1 MTDTTMA
8 EPKIGFGRKL
18 ALGAGDFG
26 FNLYWQTASLYLL
39 FFYTDVLGLPPAT
52 AGVIYMAALIWD
64 AVLDPLIG
72 SVADRTRT
80 RYGRYRPYL
89 LFGGVPLALVFAASF
104 FAPGGDSWFAVLT
117 TAVLHVAFR
126 TLYAAISI
134 PYASLFARI
143 TRDAKL
149 RADLAGFRMVCATLA
164 AVLVAGGTLP
174 IVRALS
180 TPESPREGWILLGL
194 IFGAIACLLLLLV
207 AWAARGYDDL
217 DEKRAPPLQWNAT
230 VQSLLGNRALLIV
243 LGAVMVSSFAN
254 TLYGKN
260 LLYYFKYVVH
270 RAELASAAMAMVAL
284 GAAILVPLFAWIA
297 RTRGKRA
304 AWLIGSV
311 PSLIG
316 MLIWRLGQDG
326 SSIPMLFTALGL
338 YAFGT
343 AAYVVCFWS
352 MLPDTVEYGEWKSG
366 VRTESLVFGLAVLGQ
381 KVALGLGAGF
391 LGVAL
396 SHVGY
401 VANAEQ
407 APETIEGIKNMMFW
421 FPLAGWFVSVALIW
435 FYPLSLKEHARIVDE
450 IARRKRAATPET
462 LAGGGAL
469 GTSANT

>member
-1 MTDTTMA
+1 MA
-8 EPKIGFGRKL
+8 GSTQAGAPTLGFGRKL

-39 FFYTDVLGLPPAT
+39 FFYTDVLGLPPT
-52 AGVIYMAALIWD
+52 VAGTIYMAALVWD

-72 SVADRTRT
+72 SVADRTRS

-89 LFGGVPLALVFAASF
+89 LFGGVPLAIVFAASF
-104 FAPGGDSWFAVLT
+104 VAPGGSSGPAIAA

-143 TRDAKL
+143 THDAKL

-180 TPESPREGWILLGL
+180 TPESPRFGWILLGL
-194 IFGAIACLLLLLV
+194 IFGAVACALLLLV
-207 AWAARGYDDL
+207 AWAARGYDDF
-217 DEKRAPPLQWNAT
+217 EEQQAPPRDLRAAMR
-230 VQSLLGNRALLIV
+230 SLLANRALLIL

-270 RAELASAAMAMVAL
+270 RAELASAAMALVAF
-284 GAAILVPLFAWIA
+284 GAAVLVPLFAWIA
-297 RTRGKRA
+297 RVYGKRA

-316 MLIWRLGQDG
+316 MFLWRLGQDG
-326 SSIPMLFTALGL
+326 TSLPLLFSALGL

-352 MLPDTVEYGEWKSG
+352 MLPDTVEYGEWKTG

-391 LGVAL
+391 LGLAL
-396 SHVGY
+396 AHIGY

-407 APETIEGIKNMMFW
+407 APETIEGIKRMMFW
-421 FPLAGWFVSVALIW
+421 FPLGGWVVSVSLIA
-435 FYPLSLKEHARIVDE
+435 FYPLSLREHARIVDE
-450 IARRKRAATPET
+450 IALRRRAATPET
-462 LAGGGAL
+462 LSGAL
-469 GTSANT
+469 GTPVSG